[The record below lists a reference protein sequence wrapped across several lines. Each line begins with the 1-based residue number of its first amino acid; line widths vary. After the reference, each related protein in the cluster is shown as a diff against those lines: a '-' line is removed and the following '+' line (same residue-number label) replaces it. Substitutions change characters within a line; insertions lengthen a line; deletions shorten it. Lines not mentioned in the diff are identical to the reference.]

1 MNHLGGERHR
11 ESVSHVTG
19 YSAKAQCTGN
29 PAYLEPNSQSLQKPI
44 EGVYQKKIED
54 KSRIG
59 CSVNQKHAE
68 KPEPPKPT
76 RNQSPFKTLIPD
88 DTTLISA
95 KLASN
100 RKQQH
105 RIRYPKRD
113 ATLHPHG
120 CRVKGERAAQREAQ
134 MTPCTGKT
142 TTTQQRKVFT
152 KRQTDTTK
160 RPENANAV
168 WRMARLES

>member
-1 MNHLGGERHR
+1 MNHLGGEIQQTSLNRN
-11 ESVSHVTG
+11 TG
-19 YSAKAQCTGN
+19 YSDQTHCTGN
-29 PAYLEPNSQSLQKPI
+29 PAYLEPNSGSLQKPI

-54 KSRIG
+54 RSRIG

-76 RNQSPFKTLIPD
+76 RNQSPFKTLIPH

-105 RIRYPKRD
+105 RIRYPKRRCNP
-113 ATLHPHG
+113 APAMMRSEG
-120 CRVKGERAAQREAQ
+120 
-134 MTPCTGKT
+134 
-142 TTTQQRKVFT
+142 
-152 KRQTDTTK
+152 
-160 RPENANAV
+160 
-168 WRMARLES
+168 

>member
-1 MNHLGGERHR
+1 M
-11 ESVSHVTG
+11 
-19 YSAKAQCTGN
+19 
-29 PAYLEPNSQSLQKPI
+29 QKPV
-44 EGVYQKKIED
+44 EGRVKKIED
-54 KSRIG
+54 RSRIG

-76 RNQSPFKTLIPD
+76 RNQSPFKTLIPH

-113 ATLHPHG
+113 ATPHPHG
-120 CRVKGERAAQREAQ
+120 CGVKGERAAQREAQ
-134 MTPCTGKT
+134 MTPCTGKSDAH
-142 TTTQQRKVFT
+142 T
-152 KRQTDTTK
+152 KRFSPNAKQTPPNGPTTPTPSGEWLGLRADEGRGK
-160 RPENANAV
+160 RRYSPG
-168 WRMARLES
+168 